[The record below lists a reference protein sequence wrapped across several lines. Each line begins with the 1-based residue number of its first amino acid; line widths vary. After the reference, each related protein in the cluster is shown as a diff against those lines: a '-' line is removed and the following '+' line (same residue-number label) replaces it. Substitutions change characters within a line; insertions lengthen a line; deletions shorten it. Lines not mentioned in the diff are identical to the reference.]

1 VGPAKDGSTPVA
13 NMTPRLWPVI
23 DHAASRGYDTRVG
36 LEDTLTRPDGTTAYD
51 NADLIRAAA
60 SRLHPDA
67 PM

>member
-1 VGPAKDGSTPVA
+1 
-13 NMTPRLWPVI
+13 MTPRLWPVI